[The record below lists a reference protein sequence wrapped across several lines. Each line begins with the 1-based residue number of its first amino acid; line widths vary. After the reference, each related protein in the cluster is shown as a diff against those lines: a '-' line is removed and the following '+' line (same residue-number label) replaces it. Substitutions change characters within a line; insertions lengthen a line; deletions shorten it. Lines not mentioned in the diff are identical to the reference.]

1 MDRAGILISGFH
13 VSSEGHLGYQV
24 RDATKKA
31 TPLTERED
39 MRAEIA
45 SKLEKLHT
53 LDELAKEMPSPR
65 QGNGW
70 DPSKIVATIVRV
82 VPQHVDRL
90 VSKAIKRG
98 MFQRLVDSFRPLSAM
113 SKLAGPS
120 TIVYFPLWHLK
131 GYHECFY
138 LRNANYRIRVDKD
151 VVAVE
156 VDGETR
162 DLMIEEQEAGIVPDT
177 FRRTLK
183 RFSKLFMGERR
194 YFNLN
199 DVTELAVRH
208 ERAEIYVT
216 SDGREGN
223 VLDEVL
229 PGGWKTQRVFDIA
242 DLNVEGTLSR
252 IAPSRE
258 TKETVVRRFQDKL
271 VKMPDGSKQ
280 ILSNAFRIEE
290 LTQYFVPFAVLP
302 VARRGK
308 LDQVI
313 VNAVSGQTADAKTAA
328 CVKQQLGL

>member
-1 MDRAGILISGFH
+1 M
-13 VSSEGHLGYQV
+13 
-24 RDATKKA
+24 
-31 TPLTERED
+31 TERGD
-39 MRAEIA
+39 MRSEIA

-70 DPSKIVATIVRV
+70 DPSKIVETVLRV
-82 VPQHVDRL
+82 VPQPIDRL
-90 VSKAIKRG
+90 VSKAVKRG
-98 MFQRLVDSFRPLSAM
+98 ILQRLVDLFRPLSAM
-113 SKLAGPS
+113 STLAGPP

-162 DLMIEEQEAGIVPDT
+162 DLMIEEQETGAVPDA

-183 RFSKLFMGERR
+183 RFSRLFTGERR
-194 YFNLN
+194 YFSLG

-208 ERAEIYVT
+208 ERAEMYVT

-223 VLDEVL
+223 VLEEVL
-229 PGGWKTQRVFDIA
+229 PGGWKTQRVFDLA
-242 DLNVEGTLSR
+242 DLNMEGMLSR
-252 IAPSRE
+252 IAPSGE
-258 TKETVVRRFQDKL
+258 TKETVARRFQDRL
-271 VKMPDGSKQ
+271 VKMPEGSKQ
-280 ILSNAFRIEE
+280 ILSNTFRIEE
-290 LTQYFVPFAVLP
+290 LTQYNVPFAVLP

-308 LDQVI
+308 VEQVI

-328 CVKQQLGL
+328 SVKQQLGI